1 MAMPRVAPPPLESG
15 DHLTREEFHRRYL
28 AHPEIKRAELIDGVV
43 FVSSPASNEHARPHG
58 RAVGWLY
65 TYQIRTPGT
74 DLAVDGTVLLDSENE
89 VQPDVCLYW
98 LPPRGKVQLV
108 TRSEGRQTVHY
119 LQGVPDLVFEIA
131 VSSAS
136 YDLHSKRRVYERN
149 GVPEYIVWLI
159 FEQRLVWF
167 RLTEGRYVEVPPDAR
182 GMIESGVFPGL
193 RLAVDKLLAGDDAGV
208 AAALDLPNG

>member
-1 MAMPRVAPPPLESG
+1 VAIPRAAVPPLESG
-15 DHLTREEFHRRYL
+15 DHLTRAEFHRRYL

-65 TYQIRTPGT
+65 VYQIRTLGV
-74 DLAVDGTVLLDSENE
+74 DLADNGTILLDSDNE
-89 VQPDVCLYW
+89 VQPDACLYW
-98 LPPRGKVQLV
+98 LPPRGNVRLV
-108 TRSEGRQTVHY
+108 ARREGRRTLHY

-131 VSSAS
+131 ASSAS

-167 RLTEGRYVEVPPDAR
+167 RLREGRYVEVRPDER
-182 GMIESGVFPGL
+182 GIIESAVFPGL

-208 AAALDLPNG
+208 VAALDLPIG

>member
-1 MAMPRVAPPPLESG
+1 MPGVAVPPLESG

-43 FVSSPASNEHARPHG
+43 FVSSPASNEHARPHS

-65 TYQIRTPGT
+65 VYQIRTPGV
-74 DLAVDGTVLLDSENE
+74 DLAVDGTVFLDPDNE
-89 VQPDVCLYW
+89 VQPDACLYW
-98 LPPRGKVQLV
+98 LPPRGNIRLV
-108 TRSEGRQTVHY
+108 TRREGRRTLHY
-119 LQGVPDLVFEIA
+119 LEGVPDLVFEVA

-136 YDLHSKRRVYERN
+136 YDLHSKRRIYERI

-159 FEQRLVWF
+159 FEQRLIWF
-167 RLTEGRYVEVPPDAR
+167 RLADGRYVEVEPDER
-182 GMIESGVFPGL
+182 GMIESSVFPGL

-208 AAALDLPNG
+208 VAALDLPSG